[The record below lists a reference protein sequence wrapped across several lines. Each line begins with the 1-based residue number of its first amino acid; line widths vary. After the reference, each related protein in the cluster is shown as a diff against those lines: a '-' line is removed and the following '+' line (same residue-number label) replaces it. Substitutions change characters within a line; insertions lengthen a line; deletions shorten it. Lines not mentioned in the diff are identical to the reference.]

1 MAHNKLWKILKDMGI
16 LDHLTSLLRNLY
28 ASKEAIIRTRH
39 GTTEWFRIGKEVRQ
53 DGHPAYLAYMQSS
66 S

>member
-1 MAHNKLWKILKDMGI
+1 MGD
-16 LDHLTSLLRNLY
+16 LSQ
-28 ASKEAIIRTRH
+28 EATFRTGH